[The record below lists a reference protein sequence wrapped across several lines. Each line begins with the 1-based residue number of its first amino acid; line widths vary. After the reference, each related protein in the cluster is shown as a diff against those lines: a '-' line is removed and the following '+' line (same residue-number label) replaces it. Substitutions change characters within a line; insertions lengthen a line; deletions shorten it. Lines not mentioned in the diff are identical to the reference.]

1 MTIGSFRKKRILRMK
16 INILK
21 SLVLLTVVSL
31 LLSCGEDEI
40 APIQINAEEFV
51 MSIEENPEDGKALG
65 TIIASTNRG
74 DLFYEI
80 MSQDPIDAIVLD
92 PVTGDLTVGDVA
104 AFDFEERQFTT
115 AMIMVSNED
124 KEDVIIARINITDG
138 IDNPRLESLVGHYP
152 LDVEANDVSSYGND
166 GAVDGAIPST
176 DIQGIP
182 GGALLFDG
190 IDDQISISHAA
201 QYDFS
206 NEVTVSAVVN
216 ISEMKSGTIVSKG
229 AIINGVGKTPYSI
242 SVAANG
248 LIVFA
253 VTVDNGSNT
262 YDLRGITYELDEWIM
277 ITGILSGGKI
287 YLYIDGEFAEEAEAT
302 GVLNTNSAPLLI
314 GSRTQSTGNTIN
326 GAVDDVRLYD
336 AALTAKEIKELY
348 GNYSL

>member
-1 MTIGSFRKKRILRMK
+1 
-16 INILK
+16 
-21 SLVLLTVVSL
+21 
-31 LLSCGEDEI
+31 
-40 APIQINAEEFV
+40 
-51 MSIEENPEDGKALG
+51 
-65 TIIASTNRG
+65 
-74 DLFYEI
+74 
-80 MSQDPIDAIVLD
+80 
-92 PVTGDLTVGDVA
+92 
-104 AFDFEERQFTT
+104 
-115 AMIMVSNED
+115 MVSNED

-138 IDNPRLESLVGHYP
+138 IDNPRLESLVGYYP
-152 LDVEANDVSSYGND
+152 LDVEANDESPYGND
-166 GAVDGAIPST
+166 GTVDGAIPST
-176 DIQGIP
+176 DIQGVP

-206 NEVTVSAVVN
+206 NEVTVSALVN

-326 GAVDDVRLYD
+326 GAVDDIRLYD
-336 AALTAKEIKELY
+336 AELTAKEIKELY